1 MLLIFVEL
9 INKLNTN
16 IDFYSNY
23 KKKNYILT
31 IILFLSPL
39 VLLDDLFSIQNDLLL
54 NILKI
59 FIFVLSLALLPF
71 KNIFKYKL
79 NLLILIF
86 SIYIVFITLI
96 YRQSSDILYSIL
108 YVIPFLLL
116 TNKSN
121 LSINNKKLILYF
133 SMIMFLSLIYV
144 IIMPHEIVAG
154 KSVLA
159 FLVNGPHTSTY
170 SLLIF
175 YFLFFIFYKNNYI
188 SKYLFIVVSL
198 ITVFILFGYKARN
211 AELAFILFFVSFYF
225 FESKYS
231 DSLKNTIFFVLLI
244 FFIIFIFLINGF
256 FTLDWNEISS
266 GRLLSWN
273 ERINILANYDFNTL
287 FFGQGYGADIMKTKQ
302 WWWDEKPSHNDF
314 LSLIFNSGLLSLIL
328 FIIILVKLFKEG
340 NSFQKALIIFIII
353 TSLTN
358 TGYLGRP
365 IQFLYLLIIYLFSN
379 ILSKKKIL

>member
-59 FIFVLSLALLPF
+59 FIFTLSLSLISF
-71 KNIFKYKL
+71 KEIFKSKL
-79 NLLILIF
+79 YLLILTF
-86 SIYIVFITLI
+86 SLYVILITLI

-116 TNKSN
+116 TNKSD
-121 LSINNKKLILYF
+121 LSINNKKLIFYF
-133 SMIMFLSLIYV
+133 SIIIFLSLIYV

-188 SKYLFIVVSL
+188 SKYLFIVISL

-211 AELAFILFFVSFYF
+211 AELAFILFFISFYF
-225 FESKYS
+225 FESRYS
-231 DSLKNTIFFVLLI
+231 TSLRNTIFFMSSI

-273 ERINILANYDFNTL
+273 ERINILINYDFDTL

-314 LSLIFNSGLLSLIL
+314 LSLIFNSGLLSFLL
-328 FIIILVKLFKEG
+328 FIIIFYKLFNNA
-340 NSFQKALIIFIII
+340 NSFQKSLIIFIII
-353 TSLTN
+353 TSVTN

-365 IQFLYLLIIYLFSN
+365 IQFLYLIIIFLFSN
-379 ILSKKKIL
+379 TLSKKE

>member
-1 MLLIFVEL
+1 M
-9 INKLNTN
+9 NTN

-39 VLLDDLFSIQNDLLL
+39 VLLDDLLFIKNDLLS
-54 NILKI
+54 NSLKI
-59 FIFVLSLALLPF
+59 FIFSLSLTLVPF

-79 NLLILIF
+79 NLFILIF
-86 SIYIVFITLI
+86 SLYIVFITMI
-96 YRQSSDILYSIL
+96 YRPSADILYSIL
-108 YVIPFLLL
+108 YIIPFLLL

-121 LSINNKKLILYF
+121 LFINNTKLIVYF
-133 SMIMFLSLIYV
+133 SIVIFLSLIYV
-144 IIMPHEIVAG
+144 LLMPHEIIAG

-175 YFLFFIFYKNNYI
+175 YFLFFIFYKDNLI
-188 SKYLFIVVSL
+188 SKYLFIIISL

-211 AELAFILFFVSFYF
+211 AELAFILFFISFYF

-231 DSLKNTIFFVLLI
+231 NSLRYTIFFIISI
-244 FFIIFIFLINGF
+244 FLIIFIFLLNGF

-273 ERINILANYDFNTL
+273 ERINILANYDFSTL
-287 FFGQGYGADIMKTKQ
+287 IFGQGYGADIMKTKQ

-314 LSLIFNSGLLSLIL
+314 LSLIFNSGLLSLI
-328 FIIILVKLFKEG
+328 FIIIVLTKLFKEG

-365 IQFLYLLIIYLFSN
+365 IQYLYLCIIYIIANNLQREKIN
-379 ILSKKKIL
+379 I

>member
-1 MLLIFVEL
+1 VEL
-9 INKLNTN
+9 INKLNTFVN
-16 IDFYSNY
+16 FEDN
-23 KKKNYILT
+23 KTKKNYILI

-39 VLLDDLFSIQNDLLL
+39 VLLDDLLFIKNDLLL
-54 NILKI
+54 NSLKI
-59 FIFVLSLALLPF
+59 FIFSLSLTLVPF
-71 KNIFKYKL
+71 KNILKYKL

-86 SIYIVFITLI
+86 SLYIVFITLI
-96 YRQSSDILYSIL
+96 YRPSADILYSIL

-121 LSINNKKLILYF
+121 IFLNNKKLIIYF
-133 SMIMFLSLIYV
+133 SIIMYLSLIYV
-144 IIMPHEIVAG
+144 ILMPNEIVAG

-175 YFLFFIFYKNNYI
+175 YFLFFIFYKSNLI
-188 SKYLFIVVSL
+188 SKYLFIIMSL

-211 AELAFILFFVSFYF
+211 AELAFILFFISFYF

-231 DSLKNTIFFVLLI
+231 NSLRYTVFFIISVFL
-244 FFIIFIFLINGF
+244 IIFIFLLNGF

-273 ERINILANYDFNTL
+273 ERINILINYDFNKTL
-287 FFGQGYGADIMKTKQ
+287 FGQGYGADIMKTKQ

-314 LSLIFNSGLLSLIL
+314 LSLIFNSGLLSLTL

-365 IQFLYLLIIYLFSN
+365 IQFLYLIIIYLYAN
-379 ILSKKKIL
+379 ILLKKSSRELY